1 MRRYALPRTGCLIC
15 LCVAGAACGCGR
27 SATVTGKVTYKDRP
41 VIYGSVIIQNAD
53 RTARS
58 CAIQPDGSYTV
69 EDVQPGEVKIA
80 VLSRDPTK
88 GRTHAAKGADKAAD
102 KKKGTPP
109 KPPADWFPLPR
120 HYEDPETS
128 GLTCTV
134 GAGRV
139 EHPIELK

>member
-1 MRRYALPRTGCLIC
+1 TSKQRRWLVC

-27 SATVTGKVTYKDRP
+27 TATVTGKVTYKDRP
-41 VIYGSVIIQNAD
+41 VVYGSVILQNED

-58 CAIQPDGSYTV
+58 AAIQPDGSYTV
-69 EDVQPGEVKIA
+69 ENVPAGEVKIA

-88 GRTHAAKGADKAAD
+88 GRRGGDKAGD
-102 KKKGTPP
+102 KKHVV

-128 GLTCTV
+128 GLQLTV
-134 GAGRV
+134 GSGRI
-139 EHPIELK
+139 EHPID